1 MRSFQLAVNYSEA
14 LADLVRAGEVD
25 VDYFKVP
32 AWPELVARAAA
43 LRPVYVH
50 FPLSLDGD
58 DDRPVDTERHAP
70 VAWPRIDR
78 LLEST
83 GTPYVNVHLRPY
95 LLPGESN
102 AQMYRRVKRN
112 LAAAIERYGAERV
125 IVENEPGGAVDG
137 PAPGLEPDLIARLV
151 EESGCGFL
159 LDISHAR
166 LAAERCGWAEAEYLR
181 RLPLRHV
188 REVHVTGIQYID
200 AAWQRRALEAGIDQ
214 ALVDRIAD
222 RRQDHLPLTP
232 EDWSVV
238 GDVLHQLRR
247 QRGAMP
253 WVVAFEYGGVGMP
266 WEIIGETPVFR
277 RQVPRLAALLAQIR
291 NGTEPSLT

>member
-1 MRSFQLAVNYSEA
+1 MQSFQLAVNYSEA
-14 LADLVRAGEVD
+14 LAELVRAGEVD

-58 DDRPVDTERHAP
+58 HDRPVDTERKAP
-70 VAWPRIDR
+70 VEWDRVDR
-78 LLEST
+78 LLKST

-95 LLPGESN
+95 LLPGETD
-102 AQMYRRVKRN
+102 ARMYRRVKRN
-112 LAAAIERYGAERV
+112 LFALIERYGAERV
-125 IVENEPGGAVDG
+125 IVENEPGGAVNG
-137 PAPGLEPDLIARLV
+137 PAPGLDPDLMARLV

-166 LAAERCGWAEAEYLR
+166 LAAERCGWPEGAYLR
-181 RLPLRHV
+181 RLPLRQV

-200 AAWQRRALEAGIDQ
+200 AAWQRRAQEAGIDQ
-214 ALVDRIAD
+214 AFIDRIAN
-222 RRQDHLPLTP
+222 RRQDHLPFTP
-232 EDWSVV
+232 EDWPVV
-238 GDVLHQLRR
+238 DDVLSQLRR
-247 QRGAMP
+247 QHGATP
-253 WVVAFEYGGVGMP
+253 WIVAFEYGGVGMP
-266 WEIIGETPVFR
+266 WEIIGETPIFR

-291 NGTEPSLT
+291 NGAASRAS